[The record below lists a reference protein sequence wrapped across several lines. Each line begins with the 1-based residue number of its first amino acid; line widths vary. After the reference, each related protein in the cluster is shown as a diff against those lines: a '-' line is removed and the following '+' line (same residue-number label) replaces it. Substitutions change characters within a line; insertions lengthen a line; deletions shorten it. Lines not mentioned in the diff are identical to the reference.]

1 MLQGGQIAQAA
12 RYRPAQVVVIE
23 VQPRQFGVWCLRLCF
38 VGRDCPKVCHFGV
51 WPTGGRV
58 VLIYSH
64 VARHIAWDGL
74 DEYEAYSTT
83 KDHSLVAVYGGYAR
97 RLFRHLPTGGVSSTN
112 HLENKT

>member
-1 MLQGGQIAQAA
+1 MVAEYTYTNSAKSDPCHQFRPERRQARKA
-12 RYRPAQVVVIE
+12 KSGRV
-23 VQPRQFGVWCLRLCF
+23 LR
-38 VGRDCPKVCHFGV
+38 KVCHFGV